1 MTSRNTYGFLLLEPT
16 ERGKI
21 ISKLQETNTLHTLF
35 DLTILYRLRLN
46 SGVFFLPSS
55 HACCGERLSAR
66 VEYIQVTERQNRK
79 LLHLSALHLI

>member
-1 MTSRNTYGFLLLEPT
+1 MLMTSRNTYGFLLLEPT

-55 HACCGERLSAR
+55 HGERLSAR

>member
-1 MTSRNTYGFLLLEPT
+1 MLMTSRNTYGFLLLEPT

-46 SGVFFLPSS
+46 SGVFFF
-55 HACCGERLSAR
+55 A
-66 VEYIQVTERQNRK
+66 K
-79 LLHLSALHLI
+79 